1 MSESPPL
8 PTPRVSAVWL
18 ARETGAPDLR
28 LIDASWYLPGGG
40 DAAADHAAVHIPGA
54 PFFDIDGIADR
65 ASDLPHMLPRP
76 QEFARAVGRLGVGSG
91 DRVVVYDRGGVPS
104 AARLWWMFR
113 VFGHD
118 RVAVLDGGLDAWRG
132 VGGAVRGG
140 PESVTLRAFAAGFRP
155 QLVAD
160 RARLLAAI
168 ADDAVAIVDARSAA
182 RFRGQAPEPRPGLA
196 RGHIPRSRNLPF
208 DLLYR
213 NDGRLAEP
221 ERLRHCF
228 AAAGIDPEGPLIAT
242 CGSGI
247 SACSIALAAARLGNP
262 DCAVY
267 DGSWAEWGAD
277 RALPRAMGPHRDR
290 DDT

>member
-1 MSESPPL
+1 MPMRPDLSTPL
-8 PTPRVSAVWL
+8 VSAAWL
-18 ARETGAPDLR
+18 AREIGAPDLR
-28 LIDASWYLPGGG
+28 LIDATWYLPGGG
-40 DAAADHAAVHIPGA
+40 DAAADHAAAHIPGA

-91 DRVVVYDRGGVPS
+91 DRVVVYDRGGVHS

-113 VFGHD
+113 VFDHD

-140 PESVTLRAFAAGFRP
+140 PETVAARTFEAGFRP

-160 RARLLAAI
+160 RARVLATI
-168 ADDAVAIVDARSAA
+168 ADDTVEIVDARSAA
-182 RFRGQAPEPRPGLA
+182 RFRGEAPEPRPGLA

-213 NDGRLAEP
+213 DDGRLAEP
-221 ERLRHCF
+221 ERLRRHF
-228 AAAGIDPEGPLIAT
+228 AAAGVNPEAPLIAT

-277 RALPRAMGPHRDR
+277 PALPRAMGPHRD
-290 DDT
+290 DT